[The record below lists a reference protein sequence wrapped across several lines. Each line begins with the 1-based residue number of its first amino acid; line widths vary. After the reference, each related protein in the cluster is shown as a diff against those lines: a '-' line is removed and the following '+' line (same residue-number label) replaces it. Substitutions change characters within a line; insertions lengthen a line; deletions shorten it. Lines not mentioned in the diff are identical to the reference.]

1 MKFCLSVFLFVC
13 LFVFLGL
20 HLWHMEVTRLGVESE
35 LQLLACATGTA
46 MPDLSGVCNLHC
58 SSQQHR
64 ILNPLSK
71 ARDWTPIL
79 MDTSWVCYIIAEP
92 QGELLL
98 SASYQSI
105 SPNINHRNGDVFLI
119 LDNVLPLF
127 LQMTKIFSILQKKEI
142 HKTYIVQLNL
152 YIINT
157 IKNLK
162 IVLVIEIFLLM

>member
-71 ARDWTPIL
+71 ARD
-79 MDTSWVCYIIAEP
+79 
-92 QGELLL
+92 
-98 SASYQSI
+98 
-105 SPNINHRNGDVFLI
+105 
-119 LDNVLPLF
+119 
-127 LQMTKIFSILQKKEI
+127 
-142 HKTYIVQLNL
+142 
-152 YIINT
+152 
-157 IKNLK
+157 
-162 IVLVIEIFLLM
+162 